1 MRLSKIILFIL
12 LSIVLA
18 LLVTS
23 CFWDGSIKLG
33 DKDGEIQIGK
43 TKWDKKKM
51 FGLDAPKAKLT
62 SSVSTEE
69 GAMYFFSEMKEKDA
83 EAYIEMLQEKGF
95 TFNKLVFEEY
105 SYTGTNKDGETISFW
120 YDKESGDGTITA
132 SKGEK
137 PTGNEDDEVIIGGNR
152 KWDSSKMAGLPDPGT
167 KVVNYWSINKQT
179 AYTLEPLADYLDY
192 VEEIKACGFVV
203 DIQTAEIND
212 IYIFSASN
220 ENGDKVEFAASPESL
235 SVVVNLAE

>member
-43 TKWDKKKM
+43 TKWDKKEM

-69 GAMYFFSEMKEKDA
+69 GVMYIFSEMKEKDA

-137 PTGNEDDEVIIGGNR
+137 PTGNED
-152 KWDSSKMAGLPDPGT
+152 GT
-167 KVVNYWSINKQT
+167 KVVNYWAINKQT